1 MFKAV
6 QYDEPRG
13 GGEDDDDDVAPRLA
27 TRVDETLEHEHGGWM
42 AKARTA
48 SSTGL
53 TAWGGGVYNCGYC
66 QGGVRCNDFD
76 LKPR

>member
-1 MFKAV
+1 
-6 QYDEPRG
+6 
-13 GGEDDDDDVAPRLA
+13 
-27 TRVDETLEHEHGGWM
+27 M

-66 QGGVRCNDFD
+66 QGDSERKLVTTSTLNPDSFRKTLRGCRGHACMTLFD
-76 LKPR
+76 STTVCR

>member
-6 QYDEPRG
+6 HQDGWRE
-13 GGEDDDDDVAPRLA
+13 GEEDDDDVAPRLA

-42 AKARTA
+42 AKARTT

-66 QGGVRCNDFD
+66 QGDSEGNDID
-76 LKPR
+76 LEPR